1 MIETSKTNSVFLSEL
16 EILKKMELTATEV
29 FLSQMFLIL
38 RDHARG
44 SKKTNEKPVSELTL
58 ENIVDIV
65 KGKSDNEA
73 T

>member
-1 MIETSKTNSVFLSEL
+1 MIETQKTNSVFLSEL
-16 EILKKMELTATEV
+16 EMLKKMELTATEV

-38 RDHARG
+38 RDHARN

-58 ENIVDIV
+58 ENILDIV

-73 T
+73 A